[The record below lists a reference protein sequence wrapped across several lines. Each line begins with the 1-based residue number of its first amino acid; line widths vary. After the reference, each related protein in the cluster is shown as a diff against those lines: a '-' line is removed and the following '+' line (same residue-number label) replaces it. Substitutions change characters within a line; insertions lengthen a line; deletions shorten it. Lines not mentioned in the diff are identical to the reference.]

1 MSGIAGTT
9 GCCVV
14 MATRGLGWTG
24 SLRIS
29 ATLHATSKS
38 SAFRRRRGDPYRRIL
53 VATMSEFGHRP
64 ALNGSR
70 GLGRGT
76 ASTALLVGSRLAR
89 PYREPPDLVQLDE
102 DDNFVATT
110 HSYAT
115 LAETWFGF
123 PGRRPPPGSPT
134 PLK

>member
-1 MSGIAGTT
+1 MGPVRALT
-9 GCCVV
+9 
-14 MATRGLGWTG
+14 ATN
-24 SLRIS
+24 
-29 ATLHATSKS
+29 ADP
-38 SAFRRRRGDPYRRIL
+38 RRDDER
-53 VATMSEFGHRP
+53 VRP
-64 ALNGSR
+64 STCSPRKR

-89 PYREPPDLVQLDE
+89 LHREPPDLVQLDE

-115 LAETWFGF
+115 LAETWFGV

-134 PLK
+134 PLQ